1 MERER
6 VMKNK
11 RAKSPLKEVAGL
23 FFKLGSIAFGGP
35 AAHIAMME
43 KEIVEK
49 RKWMDHQHFLD
60 LIGATNL
67 IPGPNSSEMAMH
79 CGHERAGWKG
89 LIIAGITFIVPA
101 VAITMVFAWLYSKYG
116 TLPAAEP
123 YIYGIK
129 PAVVGIILYAL
140 YGLGKKAFKNNM
152 LIVMGLV
159 TLGVTFLGVG
169 EITALFACG
178 FSGIIMFFLNKL
190 FSKNRTVNHN
200 IKENSHVGSE
210 AKENTEIIIG
220 KVKEKEKEKEEE
232 EEEEVKAD
240 LQQQALA
247 KDKQEKL
254 KFNENPKGKKLLSV
268 IPIAIIPAAAGATTL
283 SVLKIFLI
291 FLKVGALLYG
301 SGYVLFAFLDSEL
314 VMEGLLTREQLMDA
328 VAVGQFTPGP
338 VLSTATFIGWQL
350 YGFWGAIAATVGI
363 FLPSFILVAML
374 NPLIPKLRRSK
385 VMAAFLDAVNVG
397 SVAVIMAVV
406 IQMGRD
412 AITDWRSVL
421 ILVISII
428 VSFGFKKLN
437 SAFIVIGGSLA
448 GWLLLMI

>member
-1 MERER
+1 
-6 VMKNK
+6 
-11 RAKSPLKEVAGL
+11 
-23 FFKLGSIAFGGP
+23 
-35 AAHIAMME
+35 
-43 KEIVEK
+43 
-49 RKWMDHQHFLD
+49 MDHQHFLD

-89 LIIAGITFIVPA
+89 LITAGITFIVPA
-101 VAITMVFAWLYSKYG
+101 VAITMVFAWLYAKYG
-116 TLPAAEP
+116 TLPAAES
-123 YIYGIK
+123 YFYGIK

-178 FSGIIMFFLNKL
+178 FAGVLIFFISKL
-190 FSKNRTVNHN
+190 FSKNRTVNQN
-200 IKENSHVGSE
+200 VKENNQSKSKG
-210 AKENTEIIIG
+210 
-220 KVKEKEKEKEEE
+220 
-232 EEEEVKAD
+232 
-240 LQQQALA
+240 
-247 KDKQEKL
+247 EKL
-254 KFNENPKGKKLLSV
+254 KSKENPKGKKLLS
-268 IPIAIIPAAAGATTL
+268 IIPLALIPAVTGATTL

-374 NPLIPKLRRSK
+374 NPLIPKLRKSK

-412 AITDWRSVL
+412 AVTDWRSVL
-421 ILVISII
+421 ILIVSII

>member
-43 KEIVEK
+43 KEVVEK
-49 RKWMDHQHFLD
+49 RKWMEHQHFLD

-140 YGLGKKAFKNNM
+140 YSLGKKAFKNNM

-178 FSGIIMFFLNKL
+178 FAGIIMFLLNKL
-190 FSKNRTVNHN
+190 FSKIRTVNHN
-200 IKENSHVGSE
+200 IKENSHVESE

-220 KVKEKEKEKEEE
+220 KVKEKEA
-232 EEEEVKAD
+232 EVKAD

-247 KDKQEKL
+247 EDKQEKL
-254 KFNENPKGKKLLSV
+254 RIKENPNGKKLLSV
-268 IPIAIIPAAAGATTL
+268 IPIAIIPATAGATTL

-350 YGFWGAIAATVGI
+350 YGFWGAVAATIGI

>member
-1 MERER
+1 MERDR

-11 RAKSPLKEVAGL
+11 SEQTPLKEVAGL

-43 KEIVEK
+43 REVVEK

-79 CGHERAGWKG
+79 CGHERAGWRG
-89 LIIAGITFIVPA
+89 LITAGITFIVPA
-101 VAITMVFAWLYSKYG
+101 VAITMVFAWLYAKYG
-116 TLPAAEP
+116 TLPAAES
-123 YIYGIK
+123 YFYGIK

-178 FSGIIMFFLNKL
+178 FAGILIFFISKL
-190 FSKNRTVNHN
+190 FSKNKSVNQN
-200 IKENSHVGSE
+200 VKENNHLKNK
-210 AKENTEIIIG
+210 AKQNTEIIIG
-220 KVKEKEKEKEEE
+220 KGKEAEAEAQKQTEEFKE
-232 EEEEVKAD
+232 
-240 LQQQALA
+240 
-247 KDKQEKL
+247 EKL
-254 KFNENPKGKKLLSV
+254 KIKENPKGKKLLS
-268 IPIAIIPAAAGATTL
+268 IIPLALIPAVTGATTL

-291 FLKVGALLYG
+291 FFKVGALLYG

-363 FLPSFILVAML
+363 FLPSFILVGML
-374 NPLIPKLRRSK
+374 NPLIPKLRKSK

-412 AITDWRSVL
+412 AVTDWRSVL
-421 ILVISII
+421 ILIVSII

>member
-1 MERER
+1 MERDR

-11 RAKSPLKEVAGL
+11 SEQTPLKEVAGL

-43 KEIVEK
+43 KEVVEK

-79 CGHERAGWKG
+79 CGHERAGWRG
-89 LIIAGITFIVPA
+89 LITAGITFIVPA
-101 VAITMVFAWLYSKYG
+101 VAITMVFAWLYAKYG
-116 TLPAAEP
+116 TLPAAES
-123 YIYGIK
+123 YFYGIK

-178 FSGIIMFFLNKL
+178 FAGILIFFISKL
-190 FSKNRTVNHN
+190 FSKNRSVNQN
-200 IKENSHVGSE
+200 IKENSHVKSK
-210 AKENTEIIIG
+210 AKEAEAEAEAQKQTEEY
-220 KVKEKEKEKEEE
+220 KE
-232 EEEEVKAD
+232 
-240 LQQQALA
+240 
-247 KDKQEKL
+247 EKL
-254 KFNENPKGKKLLSV
+254 KIKDNPKGKKLLS
-268 IPIAIIPAAAGATTL
+268 IIPLALITAVTGATTL

-291 FLKVGALLYG
+291 FLKVGTLLYG

-363 FLPSFILVAML
+363 FLPSFILVGML
-374 NPLIPKLRRSK
+374 NPLIPKLRKSK
-385 VMAAFLDAVNVG
+385 IMAAFLDAVNVG

-412 AITDWRSVL
+412 AVTDWRSVL
-421 ILVISII
+421 ILIVSII

>member
-1 MERER
+1 
-6 VMKNK
+6 
-11 RAKSPLKEVAGL
+11 
-23 FFKLGSIAFGGP
+23 
-35 AAHIAMME
+35 MME
-43 KEIVEK
+43 KEVVEK

-79 CGHERAGWKG
+79 CGHERAGWRG
-89 LIIAGITFIVPA
+89 LITAGITFIVPA
-101 VAITMVFAWLYSKYG
+101 VAITMVFAWLYAKYG
-116 TLPAAEP
+116 TLPAAES
-123 YIYGIK
+123 YFYGIK

-178 FSGIIMFFLNKL
+178 FAGILIFFISKL
-190 FSKNRTVNHN
+190 FSKNRSVNQN
-200 IKENSHVGSE
+200 IKENSHVKSK
-210 AKENTEIIIG
+210 AKEAEAEAEAQKQTEEY
-220 KVKEKEKEKEEE
+220 KE
-232 EEEEVKAD
+232 
-240 LQQQALA
+240 
-247 KDKQEKL
+247 EKL
-254 KFNENPKGKKLLSV
+254 KIKDNPKGKKLLS
-268 IPIAIIPAAAGATTL
+268 IIPLALITAVTGATTL

-291 FLKVGALLYG
+291 FLKVGTLLYG
-301 SGYVLFAFLDSEL
+301 SGYVLFAFLDSKL

-363 FLPSFILVAML
+363 FLPSFILVGML
-374 NPLIPKLRRSK
+374 NPLIPKLRKSK
-385 VMAAFLDAVNVG
+385 IMAAFLDAVNVG

-412 AITDWRSVL
+412 AVTDWRSVL
-421 ILVISII
+421 ILIVSII

>member
-210 AKENTEIIIG
+210 A
-220 KVKEKEKEKEEE
+220 KEKEKEKEEE

>member
-1 MERER
+1 
-6 VMKNK
+6 
-11 RAKSPLKEVAGL
+11 
-23 FFKLGSIAFGGP
+23 
-35 AAHIAMME
+35 MME
-43 KEIVEK
+43 KEVVEK

-79 CGHERAGWKG
+79 CGHERAGWRG
-89 LIIAGITFIVPA
+89 LITAGITFIVPA
-101 VAITMVFAWLYSKYG
+101 VAITMVFAWLYAKYG
-116 TLPAAEP
+116 TLPAAES
-123 YIYGIK
+123 YFYGIK

-178 FSGIIMFFLNKL
+178 FAGILIFFISKL
-190 FSKNRTVNHN
+190 FSKNRSVNQN
-200 IKENSHVGSE
+200 IKENSHVKSK
-210 AKENTEIIIG
+210 AKEAEAEAEAQKQTEEY
-220 KVKEKEKEKEEE
+220 KE
-232 EEEEVKAD
+232 
-240 LQQQALA
+240 
-247 KDKQEKL
+247 EKL
-254 KFNENPKGKKLLSV
+254 KIKDNPKGKKLLS
-268 IPIAIIPAAAGATTL
+268 IIPLALITAVTGATTL

-291 FLKVGALLYG
+291 FLKVGTLLYG

-363 FLPSFILVAML
+363 FLPSFILVGML
-374 NPLIPKLRRSK
+374 NPLIPKLRKSK
-385 VMAAFLDAVNVG
+385 IMAAFLDAVNVG

-412 AITDWRSVL
+412 AVTDWRSVL
-421 ILVISII
+421 ILIVSII

>member
-1 MERER
+1 
-6 VMKNK
+6 MKNK
-11 RAKSPLKEVAGL
+11 SERTPLKELAGL

-43 KEIVEK
+43 KEVVEK

-89 LIIAGITFIVPA
+89 LITAGITFIVPA
-101 VAITMVFAWLYSKYG
+101 VAITMVFAWLYAKYG
-116 TLPAAEP
+116 TLPAVES
-123 YIYGIK
+123 YFYGIK

-178 FSGIIMFFLNKL
+178 FAGILIFFISKL
-190 FSKNRTVNHN
+190 FSKNRSVNQN
-200 IKENSHVGSE
+200 IKENSHVKSK

-220 KVKEKEKEKEEE
+220 KEKEVEAEAEAQKQAAAEEE
-232 EEEEVKAD
+232 EEEEEEEE
-240 LQQQALA
+240 
-247 KDKQEKL
+247 DKQEKL
-254 KFNENPKGKKLLSV
+254 KIKENPKGKKLLS
-268 IPIAIIPAAAGATTL
+268 IIPLALIPAVTGATTL

-363 FLPSFILVAML
+363 FLPSFILVGML
-374 NPLIPKLRRSK
+374 NPLIPKLRKSK

-412 AITDWRSVL
+412 AVTDWRSVL
-421 ILVISII
+421 ILIVSII

-437 SAFIVIGGSLA
+437 SAFIVIGGSLV

>member
-1 MERER
+1 MERDR

-11 RAKSPLKEVAGL
+11 SEQTPLKEVAGL

-43 KEIVEK
+43 KEVVEK

-79 CGHERAGWKG
+79 CGHERAGWRG
-89 LIIAGITFIVPA
+89 LITAGITFIVPA
-101 VAITMVFAWLYSKYG
+101 VAITMVFAWLYAKYG
-116 TLPAAEP
+116 TLPAAES
-123 YIYGIK
+123 YFYGIK

-178 FSGIIMFFLNKL
+178 FAGILIFFISKL
-190 FSKNRTVNHN
+190 FSKNRSVNQN
-200 IKENSHVGSE
+200 IKENSHVKSK
-210 AKENTEIIIG
+210 AKEAEAEAQKQTEEY
-220 KVKEKEKEKEEE
+220 KE
-232 EEEEVKAD
+232 
-240 LQQQALA
+240 
-247 KDKQEKL
+247 EKL
-254 KFNENPKGKKLLSV
+254 KIKDNPKGKKLLS
-268 IPIAIIPAAAGATTL
+268 IIPLALITAVTGATTL

-291 FLKVGALLYG
+291 FLKVGTLLYG

-363 FLPSFILVAML
+363 FLPSFILVGML
-374 NPLIPKLRRSK
+374 NPLIPKLRKSK
-385 VMAAFLDAVNVG
+385 IMAAFLDAVNVG

-412 AITDWRSVL
+412 AVTDWRSVL
-421 ILVISII
+421 ILIVSII

>member
-1 MERER
+1 MERDR

-11 RAKSPLKEVAGL
+11 SEQTPLKEVAGL

-43 KEIVEK
+43 KEVVEK

-60 LIGATNL
+60 LIGATNH

-79 CGHERAGWKG
+79 CGHERAGWRG
-89 LIIAGITFIVPA
+89 LITAGITFIVPA
-101 VAITMVFAWLYSKYG
+101 VAITMVFAWLYAKYG
-116 TLPAAEP
+116 TLPAAES
-123 YIYGIK
+123 YFYGIK

-140 YGLGKKAFKNNM
+140 YGLGKKALKNNM

-178 FSGIIMFFLNKL
+178 FAGILIFFISKL
-190 FSKNRTVNHN
+190 FSKNRSVNQN
-200 IKENSHVGSE
+200 IKENSHVKSK
-210 AKENTEIIIG
+210 AKEAEAEAEAQKQTEEY
-220 KVKEKEKEKEEE
+220 KE
-232 EEEEVKAD
+232 
-240 LQQQALA
+240 
-247 KDKQEKL
+247 EKL
-254 KFNENPKGKKLLSV
+254 KIKDNPKGKKLLS
-268 IPIAIIPAAAGATTL
+268 IIPLALITAVTGATTL
-283 SVLKIFLI
+283 SVLKILLI
-291 FLKVGALLYG
+291 FLKVGTLLYG

-363 FLPSFILVAML
+363 FLPSFILVGML
-374 NPLIPKLRRSK
+374 NPLIPKLRKSK
-385 VMAAFLDAVNVG
+385 IMAAFLDAVNVG

-412 AITDWRSVL
+412 AVTDWRSVL
-421 ILVISII
+421 ILIVSII